1 MLDFFFTKRLT
12 LADLRSGPAGVHLD
26 GYAAILHGEGYAR
39 ISGQRLL
46 RSAAHLGVFAETEAD
61 GLGSMDEN
69 TLAEFESHRSF
80 CRCSGFNGENKW
92 HNQRGAGLFVKH
104 LCNIGVVQGQVT
116 RDDRAAVVRSFEEFL
131 RRHRG
136 VAETTIDRY
145 SRAAIQVVDTLG
157 DDPSQ
162 YDAASLRSFVV
173 DRARHSGFA
182 AMKLFLSGARSF
194 LRYLVCEGLCRPG
207 LDEAMPSIA
216 RRRLVKIP
224 RSPTPTQV
232 EQIISSCD
240 LGSLIGIRNRA
251 IILLL
256 ARLGLR
262 VSDVAAL
269 RLTDVDWEDGSFVV
283 SGKGRYE
290 VRLPLP
296 QDVGDAILNYLE
308 LRPPV
313 PTDHVFIK
321 VYAPLRSLCPSS
333 VAGAVAET
341 MRWAG
346 LSGRFCAHSL
356 RHAAATQMLR
366 QGASLFEIGAVL
378 RHRSIDTSAYYA
390 KVDLDLLNQVTQPW
404 PVVL

>member
-1 MLDFFFTKRLT
+1 MLNFFFTKRLT
-12 LADLRSGPAGVHLD
+12 LVDLRSGPAGGHLD
-26 GYAAILHGEGYAR
+26 GYAASLHSEGYAR

-61 GLGSMDEN
+61 GLWSMDKS
-69 TLAEFESHRSF
+69 TLVAFESHRSL
-80 CRCSGFNGENKW
+80 CRCPGFNGENKW
-92 HNQRGAGLFVKH
+92 HNQRGTGLFVKH
-104 LCNIGVVQGQVT
+104 LRNMGVVQEEVT
-116 RDDRAAVVRSFEEFL
+116 KDDRTAVVRGFEEFL

-136 VAETTIDRY
+136 LAETTIEMY
-145 SRAAIQVVDTLG
+145 SRAAMQVVDALG
-157 DDPSQ
+157 EDSKQ
-162 YDAASLRSFVV
+162 YDAARLRSFVV
-173 DRARHSGFA
+173 DRAQHSGFA
-182 AMKLFLSGARSF
+182 AMKPFLSGARSF

-207 LDEAMPSIA
+207 LDESMPSMSRWRLA
-216 RRRLVKIP
+216 RIP
-224 RSPTPTQV
+224 QSPTPSQV
-232 EQIISSCD
+232 EQIINSCD
-240 LGSLIGIRNRA
+240 LGSQIGIRNRA

-256 ARLGLR
+256 TRLGLR

-269 RLTDVDWEDGSFVV
+269 RLADVDWEDGSFVV

-296 QDVGDAILNYLE
+296 QEVGDAILNYLE

-313 PTDHVFIK
+313 ATDHVFIK

-378 RHRSIDTSAYYA
+378 RHRSADTSAHYA
-390 KVDLDLLNQVTQPW
+390 KIDLDLLNQVTQPW
-404 PVVL
+404 PAVL